1 LPIALLFEIVERF
14 IFSASFHTIERIT
27 ISNTSPQ
34 LMSFFHAFVQLLLR
48 AEYLTRNVGG
58 G

>member
-14 IFSASFHTIERIT
+14 IFSASFHTIERTT
-27 ISNTSPQ
+27 ISNTLPQ
-34 LMSFFHAFVQLLLR
+34 LMSFFHAFGLLLLR
-48 AEYLTRNVGG
+48 TEYLTRNVGG